1 MTLSS
6 QHRPFKS
13 CIGHYAVVTDSDQC
27 SVFLFVLLHMHN
39 VTRQVHVVLLFFLPK
54 GTCVVTIFDLQTC
67 ERRGQT
73 TGCLPSFDQLKFLQ
87 LDKHKMQNLL
97 NEKCFSDSKSPFCAR
112 NLEIYQNKP
121 AIFAI

>member
-1 MTLSS
+1 MFRFSFCLVAHAQRYKTGSRGVAIFS
-6 QHRPFKS
+6 TKR
-13 CIGHYAVVTDSDQC
+13 D
-27 SVFLFVLLHMHN
+27 
-39 VTRQVHVVLLFFLPK
+39 
-54 GTCVVTIFDLQTC
+54 CVVTIFDLQTC